1 MRSNVKTIKLTAWLS
16 LFLSTV
22 TYAISVKEK
31 FGVNELKWL
40 PDTFLIAVFGGAFA
54 SMLVVLICEISKYY
68 ENRLN
73 TETFL
78 FSHLYYLYGQLQ
90 AIQKN
95 IVFFTN
101 HENQI
106 YEGALTQLISNSVAE
121 MNTIYYTDYAPFKKG
136 NSILAEKANYNREV
150 FPIVQT
156 FLQDCQMLRMAFLT
170 DKISVIEKEMG
181 KREET
186 GNNTSLVLAKLI
198 KQIQAP
204 LSLLDKM
211 LTKID
216 QLCNGR
222 YNWLQVRD
230 NMIKGIPDNRTDMLE
245 QFLARK

>member
-1 MRSNVKTIKLTAWLS
+1 MSYGGYPPQGGYGGYPPQGGYGGYPQQGAYPQQPAYPPQPGYPPQGGYGGYPQPGAYPQQPGYAQPPAYMPPVGNYPTLE
-16 LFLSTV
+16 
-22 TYAISVKEK
+22 TYGMNIAQ
-31 FGVNELKWL
+31 N
-40 PDTFLIAVFGGAFA
+40 LI
-54 SMLVVLICEISKYY
+54 
-68 ENRLN
+68 
-73 TETFL
+73 
-78 FSHLYYLYGQLQ
+78 
-90 AIQKN
+90 
-95 IVFFTN
+95 
-101 HENQI
+101 
-106 YEGALTQLISNSVAE
+106 
-121 MNTIYYTDYAPFKKG
+121 D
-136 NSILAEKANYNREV
+136 
-150 FPIVQT
+150 
-156 FLQDCQMLRMAFLT
+156 QDCQMLRMAFLT